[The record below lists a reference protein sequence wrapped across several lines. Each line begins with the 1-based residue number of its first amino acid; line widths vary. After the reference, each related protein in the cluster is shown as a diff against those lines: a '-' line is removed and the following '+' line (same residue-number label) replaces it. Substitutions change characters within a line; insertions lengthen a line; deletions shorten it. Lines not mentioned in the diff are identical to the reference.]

1 MKRILR
7 SFFLLLLV
15 IAWSSNALAVTSPY
29 SYTFGKAKNAD
40 FTSKNQTKK
49 LGGIDWTLASDAKNI
64 ITSANSSGQQI
75 GSNKYPVKNATIST
89 TAIPG
94 TIKSITVIAKA
105 ASNDAKM
112 SLSVLVNNVQYGNKI
127 DLSRDESNYE
137 FKNNNNLQS
146 GKIEIKFI
154 NSASK
159 GGFYIK
165 NITVTFEEGTSATA
179 TTVSFPKE
187 SLNLIDGEEAA
198 QGQEAVV
205 KTGDKT
211 LTGATVTY
219 SFESADGIFEETT
232 TDGLFSLKA
241 GTYGTGKVTATF
253 AGGEIDG
260 VTYAKS
266 SASYTVNYSAAK
278 TPALTFSA
286 ANVTV
291 KQGEESSFVKPTIT
305 FTDERG
311 DDITAAADI
320 IYIASP
326 ETVVKLDNEGN
337 VTQWLAPG
345 VATITAT
352 TEYGKNYYDA
362 SYTLTYEKV
371 KLATTLTLDEGLK
384 TTGEIGETLDCPAWT
399 LKAGENVLSGKT
411 VVMTSDNKDV
421 VKVDGNRLK
430 LVAAGSANII
440 LSFKGDDDYQSSKTS
455 YKLTVVDPNAAEV
468 TFDFSKPAAY
478 GDYEAPSTNG
488 SATYLEEGNTLTS
501 GVITITNV
509 QNGWT
514 IRTDGSKGTNKSR
527 FHMYRGTIQFRVYDN
542 AVLTLSAADG
552 YVITG
557 FVYNSAKGENLT
569 ASTGSYDNVN
579 KKWTGTAK
587 SIELA
592 INDAFQ
598 FENMTVTYSKLPSID
613 LDESQNNAETISG
626 NADKTVNV
634 KLTRTLKADV
644 WNTFCVPFD
653 VTVEGSPLE
662 GATIKQ
668 IASVTEKDDGAVI
681 NFENAPATLEAGKAY
696 LVRTATAIVN
706 PTFNGVT
713 VKNVDPTNCSG
724 NEKYQLIGIYSPL
737 NIDASRYGKVFGI
750 NNQDKLAKVKENT
763 SIKGMRA
770 YFLLANSATA
780 AKLNFGGELTGID
793 AVDNGEAVMTGKVY
807 NLNGQYVGNSLEGL
821 KKGVYVVNGKKVLK

>member
-15 IAWSSNALAVTSPY
+15 IVWSSNALAVTSPY
-29 SYTFGKAKNAD
+29 SYTFGKAQNAD
-40 FTSKNQTKK
+40 FTSKNQTRK
-49 LGGIDWTLASDAKNI
+49 LGGIDWTLASDAQNI
-64 ITSANSSGQQI
+64 ITTSNPSGQQI
-75 GSNKYPVKNATIST
+75 GSNKKPVKNATIST

-94 TIKSITVIAKA
+94 TIKSITVTAKA
-105 ASNDAKM
+105 ASKDAKI
-112 SLSVLVNNVQYGNKI
+112 SLSALVNNVQYGNNFN
-127 DLSRDESNYE
+127 LSNDKESVCE
-137 FKNNNNLQS
+137 FKNINNLQS

-159 GGFYIK
+159 GGFFIK
-165 NITVTFEEGTSATA
+165 NITVTFEEGTSETA
-179 TTVSFPKE
+179 TTVIFPKE
-187 SLNLIDGEEAA
+187 SLNLIDGDEAA
-198 QGQEAVV
+198 QGQNATV
-205 KTGDKT
+205 KAGEKT

-219 SFESADGIFEETT
+219 SFESADGIFNETS
-232 TDGLFSLKA
+232 DGIFSLNA

-266 SASYTVNYSAAK
+266 SASYIVNYSAAK

-286 ANVTV
+286 AKVTV
-291 KQGEESSFVKPTIT
+291 KQGEEASFVKPTIT
-305 FTDERG
+305 FTDKRG

-320 IYIASP
+320 IYVASP

-352 TEYGKNYYDA
+352 TEYGNNYYDA

-384 TTGEIGETLDCPAWT
+384 TTGKIGETLDCPAWT

-411 VVMTSDNKDV
+411 VALTSDNDDV
-421 VKVDGNRLK
+421 VKVDGNQLK
-430 LVAAGSANII
+430 LVAAGSANIT
-440 LSFKGDDDYQSSKTS
+440 LNFKGDDDYQKSETS
-455 YKLTVVDPNAAEV
+455 YKLTVVDPNAAEA
-468 TFDFSKPAAY
+468 TFDFSKPNDY
-478 GDYEAPSTNG
+478 GCEAP
-488 SATYLEEGNTLTS
+488 
-501 GVITITNV
+501 GV
-509 QNGWT
+509 
-514 IRTDGSKGTNKSR
+514 SKGTEIGEGKSIVSGKVSLTVTKESSNAKSR
-527 FHMYRGTIQFRVYDN
+527 FWNSNGEITYRIYEGTINTVSVPQ
-542 AVLTLSAADG
+542 G
-552 YVITG
+552 YVITAISITDNNNG
-557 FVYNSAKGENLT
+557 KSKLITIGENKDN
-569 ASTGSYDNVN
+569 SDWTGSAQSVII
-579 KKWTGTAK
+579 TGTGKAVL
-587 SIELA
+587 ET
-592 INDAFQ
+592 
-598 FENMTVTYSKLPSID
+598 MTVAYSKLPSID
-613 LDESQNNAETISG
+613 LDESQDNAETISS

-634 KLTRTLKADV
+634 NLTRTLKADV
-644 WNTFCVPFD
+644 WNTFCVPFN
-653 VTVEGSPLE
+653 VTVAGSPLE

-668 IASVTEKDDGAVI
+668 IASVAEKTDGAGAVI
-681 NFENAPATLEAGKAY
+681 NFEDAPATLEAGKAY

-713 VKNVDPTNCSG
+713 VKNVTPANCSG
-724 NEKYQLIGIYSPL
+724 NENYQLIGIYSPL
-737 NIDASRYGKVFGI
+737 NIDASLYGKVFGI
-750 NNQDKLAKVKENT
+750 NNQDKLAKVKQDT

-770 YFLLANSATA
+770 YFLLANSAAA

>member
-15 IAWSSNALAVTSPY
+15 IVWSSNALAVTSPY
-29 SYTFGKAKNAD
+29 SYTFGKAQNAD
-40 FTSKNQTKK
+40 FTSKNQTTK
-49 LGGIDWTLASDAKNI
+49 LGGIDWTLASDAKTI

-94 TIKSITVIAKA
+94 TIKSITVTAKA
-105 ASNDAKM
+105 ASKDAKM

-146 GKIEIKFI
+146 GKIEIKFV

-187 SLNLIDGEEAA
+187 SLNLIDGDKAT
-198 QGQEAVV
+198 QGQAAVV
-205 KTGDKT
+205 KAGEKI

-219 SFESADGIFEETT
+219 SFESADGIFKETLASE
-232 TDGLFSLKA
+232 GLFSLNA

-253 AGGEIDG
+253 DGGEIDG

-266 SASYTVNYSAAK
+266 SASYIVNYSAAK
-278 TPALTFSA
+278 TPSLTFSV

-291 KQGEESSFVKPTIT
+291 KQGEESSFVKPTIK

-311 DDITAAADI
+311 DDVTESAELT
-320 IYIASP
+320 YSVSP
-326 ETVVKLDNEGN
+326 EGVVEIEKNSGDI
-337 VTQWLAPG
+337 TKWLAPG
-345 VATITAT
+345 VAKVQAHTD
-352 TEYGKNYYDA
+352 YGYDA

-411 VVMTSDNKDV
+411 VVLTSDSKDV
-421 VKVDGNRLK
+421 VKVDGNQLK
-430 LVAAGSANII
+430 LVAAGSANIT
-440 LSFKGDDDYQSSKTS
+440 LSFNGDDDYQSSNVS
-455 YKLTVVDPNAAEV
+455 YKLTVVDPNALV
-468 TFDFSKPAAY
+468 STFDFVKNTY
-478 GDYEAPSTNG
+478 GYGRTDKLNKGEIISNRTPITIVNTKNG
-488 SATYLEEGNTLTS
+488 SSTSTTFRNNDLRNYKDAILTINAAKGYLITKITMTGNRFLQLSLNDNNGTWNKERQTGEWLGS
-501 GVITITNV
+501 SSSVSFTNL
-509 QNGWT
+509 GSD
-514 IRTDGSKGTNKSR
+514 DG
-527 FHMYRGTIQFRVYDN
+527 N
-542 AVLTLSAADG
+542 AVSYYTINIE
-552 YVITG
+552 YVA
-557 FVYNSAKGENLT
+557 VKP
-569 ASTGSYDNVN
+569 
-579 KKWTGTAK
+579 
-587 SIELA
+587 
-592 INDAFQ
+592 
-598 FENMTVTYSKLPSID
+598 VT
-613 LDESQNNAETISG
+613 LDESQNNTETISG

-634 KLTRTLKADV
+634 NLTRTLKADV

-681 NFENAPATLEAGKAY
+681 NFVDAPATLEAGNAY
-696 LVRTATAIVN
+696 LVRTTTAIVN

-713 VKNVDPTNCSG
+713 VKNVTPTNCSG

>member
-15 IAWSSNALAVTSPY
+15 IVWSSNALAQETLSVDFESKLATYTDWKFSNIVQSKAVTAHGG
-29 SYTFGKAKNAD
+29 TFYGNTNGKTTA
-40 FTSKNQTKK
+40 FVQT
-49 LGGIDWTLASDAKNI
+49 KNI
-64 ITSANSSGQQI
+64 IAAPQQLTFYFSKESSNNNQNSFWKIQVSSNGSKWSDVKRVKAAPTKDVGVWTEVTQSLSEYTNVYVRVYYSGTSAI
-75 GSNKYPVKNATIST
+75 RCIDDVTLTYKV
-89 TAIPG
+89 
-94 TIKSITVIAKA
+94 
-105 ASNDAKM
+105 AS
-112 SLSVLVNNVQYGNKI
+112 
-127 DLSRDESNYE
+127 
-137 FKNNNNLQS
+137 
-146 GKIEIKFI
+146 
-154 NSASK
+154 
-159 GGFYIK
+159 
-165 NITVTFEEGTSATA
+165 SATA

-291 KQGEESSFVKPTIT
+291 KQGEESSFVKPTIK

-311 DDITAAADI
+311 DDVTAAADI
-320 IYIASP
+320 IYNASP
-326 ETVVKLDNEGN
+326 ETVVKLDDEGN

-345 VATITAT
+345 VATITAM
-352 TEYGKNYYDA
+352 TEYGNKYYDA

-371 KLATTLTLDEGLK
+371 KLATTLTLDESLK

-411 VVMTSDNKDV
+411 VALTSDNEDA
-421 VKVDGNRLK
+421 VKVDGNQLK
-430 LVAAGSANII
+430 LVAAGSANIT
-440 LSFKGDDDYQSSKTS
+440 LSFNGDDDYQSSNVS
-455 YKLTVVDPNAAEV
+455 YKLTVVDPNALV
-468 TFDFSKPAAY
+468 STFDFVKNTY
-478 GDYEAPSTNG
+478 GYDRTQRLNKRDIISNRTPITIVNTKNG
-488 SATYLEEGNTLTS
+488 SRTQTTFTNTDLRNYKAAILTINAAKGYLITKITMTGNRFLQLSLNDNNGTWNNERQTGEWLGS
-501 GVITITNV
+501 SSSVSFTNL
-509 QNGWT
+509 GSD
-514 IRTDGSKGTNKSR
+514 DG
-527 FHMYRGTIQFRVYDN
+527 N
-542 AVLTLSAADG
+542 AVSYYTINIE
-552 YVITG
+552 YVA
-557 FVYNSAKGENLT
+557 VKP
-569 ASTGSYDNVN
+569 
-579 KKWTGTAK
+579 
-587 SIELA
+587 
-592 INDAFQ
+592 
-598 FENMTVTYSKLPSID
+598 VT
-613 LDESQNNAETISG
+613 LDESKDNTETISG

-653 VTVEGSPLE
+653 VTVAGSPLE

-668 IASVTEKDDGAVI
+668 IASVEEKTDGAVI
-681 NFENAPATLEAGKAY
+681 NFKDAPATLEAGKAY

-713 VKNVDPTNCSG
+713 VKNVTPTNCSG
-724 NEKYQLIGIYSPL
+724 NANYQLIGIYSPL
-737 NIDASRYGKVFGI
+737 NIDASLYGKVFGI
-750 NNQDKLAKVKENT
+750 NNQDKLAKVMKDT

>member
-15 IAWSSNALAVTSPY
+15 IVWSSNALAVTSPY
-29 SYTFGKAKNAD
+29 SYTFGKAQNAD

-49 LGGIDWTLASDAKNI
+49 LGGIDWTLASDAKTI
-64 ITSANSSGQQI
+64 ITSAKSSGQQI
-75 GSNKYPVKNATIST
+75 GSNNNPVKNATIST

-94 TIKSITVIAKA
+94 TIKSIIVTAKA
-105 ASNDAKM
+105 ASKDAKM

-146 GKIEIKFI
+146 GKIEIKFV

-179 TTVSFPKE
+179 TTVSFPQK
-187 SLNLIDGEEAA
+187 SLNLIDGDEAA
-198 QGQEAVV
+198 QGQAAVV
-205 KTGDKT
+205 KAGEKT

-266 SASYTVNYSAAK
+266 SASYIVNYSAAK
-278 TPALTFSA
+278 TPALTFSV

-291 KQGEESSFVKPTIT
+291 KQGEESSFVKPTIK

-311 DDITAAADI
+311 DDVTESAELT
-320 IYIASP
+320 YSVSP
-326 ETVVKLDNEGN
+326 EGVVEIEKNSGDI
-337 VTQWLAPG
+337 TKWLAPG
-345 VATITAT
+345 VAKVQAHTD
-352 TEYGKNYYDA
+352 YGYDA

-399 LKAGENVLSGKT
+399 LKAGDNVLSGKT
-411 VVMTSDNKDV
+411 VALTSDNDDV
-421 VKVDGNRLK
+421 VKVDGNQLK
-430 LVAAGSANII
+430 LVAAGSANIT
-440 LSFKGDDDYQSSKTS
+440 LSFNGDDDYQSSNVS
-455 YKLTVVDPNAAEV
+455 YKLTVVDPNALV
-468 TFDFSKPAAY
+468 STFDFVNNTY
-478 GDYEAPSTNG
+478 GYGRTEKLNKGEIISNRTPITIVNTKNG
-488 SATYLEEGNTLTS
+488 SHTQTTFTNTDLRNYKAAILTINAAKGYLITKITMTGKRFLQLSLNDNNGTWNNKKDTTGEWS
-501 GVITITNV
+501 GSSSSVSFTNLGS
-509 QNGWT
+509 N
-514 IRTDGSKGTNKSR
+514 DG
-527 FHMYRGTIQFRVYDN
+527 N
-542 AVLTLSAADG
+542 AVSYYTINIE
-552 YVITG
+552 YVA
-557 FVYNSAKGENLT
+557 VKP
-569 ASTGSYDNVN
+569 
-579 KKWTGTAK
+579 
-587 SIELA
+587 
-592 INDAFQ
+592 
-598 FENMTVTYSKLPSID
+598 VT
-613 LDESQNNAETISG
+613 LDESKDNAETILG

-653 VTVEGSPLE
+653 VTVAGSPLE
-662 GATIKQ
+662 DATIKQ

-681 NFENAPATLEAGKAY
+681 NFENAPANLEAGKAY
-696 LVRTATAIVN
+696 LVRTATAIEN

-713 VKNVDPTNCSG
+713 VKNVTPTNCSG
-724 NEKYQLIGIYSPL
+724 NANYQLIGIYSPL
-737 NIDASRYGKVFGI
+737 NIDASLYGKVFGI

>member
-15 IAWSSNALAVTSPY
+15 IVWSSNALAVTSPY
-29 SYTFGKAKNAD
+29 SYTFGKAQNAD
-40 FTSKNQTKK
+40 FTSKNQTTK
-49 LGGIDWTLASDAKNI
+49 LDGIDWTLASDAKTI

-94 TIKSITVIAKA
+94 TIKSITVTAKA
-105 ASNDAKM
+105 ASKDAKM

-146 GKIEIKFI
+146 GKIEIKFV

-187 SLNLIDGEEAA
+187 SLNLIDGDKAT
-198 QGQEAVV
+198 QGQAAVV
-205 KTGDKT
+205 KAGEKI

-219 SFESADGIFEETT
+219 SFESADGIFKETLASE
-232 TDGLFSLKA
+232 GLFSLNA

-253 AGGEIDG
+253 DGGEIDG

-266 SASYTVNYSAAK
+266 SASYIVNYSAAK
-278 TPALTFSA
+278 TPSLTFSV

-291 KQGEESSFVKPTIT
+291 KQGEESSFVKPTIK

-311 DDITAAADI
+311 DDVTESAELT
-320 IYIASP
+320 YSVSP
-326 ETVVKLDNEGN
+326 EGVVEIEKNSGDI
-337 VTQWLAPG
+337 TKWLAPG
-345 VATITAT
+345 VAKVQAHTD
-352 TEYGKNYYDA
+352 YGYDA

-411 VVMTSDNKDV
+411 VVLTSDSKDV
-421 VKVDGNRLK
+421 VKVDGNQLK
-430 LVAAGSANII
+430 LVAAGSANIT
-440 LSFKGDDDYQSSKTS
+440 LSFNGDDDYQSSNVS
-455 YKLTVVDPNAAEV
+455 YKLTVVDPNALV
-468 TFDFSKPAAY
+468 STFDFVKNTY
-478 GDYEAPSTNG
+478 GYGRTDKLNKGEIISNRTPITIVNTKNG
-488 SATYLEEGNTLTS
+488 SSTSTTFRNNDLRNYKDAILTINAAKGYLITKITMTGNRFLQLSLNDNNGTWNKERQTGEWLGS
-501 GVITITNV
+501 SSVSFTNL
-509 QNGWT
+509 GSD
-514 IRTDGSKGTNKSR
+514 DG
-527 FHMYRGTIQFRVYDN
+527 N
-542 AVLTLSAADG
+542 AVSYYTINIE
-552 YVITG
+552 YVA
-557 FVYNSAKGENLT
+557 VKP
-569 ASTGSYDNVN
+569 
-579 KKWTGTAK
+579 
-587 SIELA
+587 
-592 INDAFQ
+592 
-598 FENMTVTYSKLPSID
+598 VT
-613 LDESQNNAETISG
+613 LDESQNNTETISG

-653 VTVEGSPLE
+653 VTIEGSPLE

-681 NFENAPATLEAGKAY
+681 NFVDALATLEAGKAY

-713 VKNVDPTNCSG
+713 VKNVTPTNCSG
-724 NEKYQLIGIYSPL
+724 NDNYQLIGIYSPL
-737 NIDASRYGKVFGI
+737 NIDASLYGKVFGI

-821 KKGVYVVNGKKVLK
+821 KKGVYIVNGKKVLK

>member
-1 MKRILR
+1 MI
-7 SFFLLLLV
+7 V
-15 IAWSSNALAVTSPY
+15 WSSNALAQETLSVNFESKLATYTDWKFSNIVQSKAVTAHGG
-29 SYTFGKAKNAD
+29 TFYGNTNGKTTA
-40 FTSKNQTKK
+40 FVQT
-49 LGGIDWTLASDAKNI
+49 KNI
-64 ITSANSSGQQI
+64 IAAPQQLTFYFSKESSNNNQNSFWKIQVSSNGSKWSDVKRVKAAPTKDVGVWTEVTQSLSEYTNVYVRVYYSGTSAI
-75 GSNKYPVKNATIST
+75 RCIDDVTLTY
-89 TAIPG
+89 
-94 TIKSITVIAKA
+94 KA
-105 ASNDAKM
+105 AS
-112 SLSVLVNNVQYGNKI
+112 
-127 DLSRDESNYE
+127 
-137 FKNNNNLQS
+137 
-146 GKIEIKFI
+146 
-154 NSASK
+154 
-159 GGFYIK
+159 
-165 NITVTFEEGTSATA
+165 SATA

-211 LTGATVTY
+211 LTGATITY

-291 KQGEESSFVKPTIT
+291 KQGEESSFVKPTIK

-311 DDITAAADI
+311 DDVTESAELT
-320 IYIASP
+320 YSVSP
-326 ETVVKLDNEGN
+326 EGVVEIEKNSGDI
-337 VTQWLAPG
+337 TKWLAPG
-345 VATITAT
+345 VATVKAHTD
-352 TEYGKNYYDA
+352 YGYDA

-411 VVMTSDNKDV
+411 VVLTSDNKDV
-421 VKVDGNRLK
+421 VKVDGNQLK
-430 LVAAGSANII
+430 LVAAGSANIT
-440 LSFKGDDDYQSSKTS
+440 LSFNSDDDYQSSNVS
-455 YKLTVVDPNAAEV
+455 YKLTVVDPNALV
-468 TFDFSKPAAY
+468 STFDFVNNTY
-478 GDYEAPSTNG
+478 GYGRTEKLNKGEIISNRTPITIVNTKNG
-488 SATYLEEGNTLTS
+488 SKTVTTFTNNDLRNYKAAILTINAAKGYLITKITMAGNYFLRLSLNDNNGTWNKDSENGEWTGSSSSVSFTNLGSDS
-501 GVITITNV
+501 G
-509 QNGWT
+509 
-514 IRTDGSKGTNKSR
+514 
-527 FHMYRGTIQFRVYDN
+527 N
-542 AVLTLSAADG
+542 AVSYYTINIE
-552 YVITG
+552 YV
-557 FVYNSAKGENLT
+557 AKP
-569 ASTGSYDNVN
+569 
-579 KKWTGTAK
+579 
-587 SIELA
+587 
-592 INDAFQ
+592 
-598 FENMTVTYSKLPSID
+598 VT
-613 LDESQNNAETISG
+613 LDESQDNAETISG

-634 KLTRTLKADV
+634 NLTRTLKADV

-653 VTVEGSPLE
+653 VTVAGSPLK

-668 IASVTEKDDGAVI
+668 IASVTVKDDGAVI
-681 NFENAPATLEAGKAY
+681 NFEDAPATLEAGKAY
-696 LVRTATAIVN
+696 LVRTATAIEN

-724 NEKYQLIGIYSPL
+724 NENYQLIGIYSPL
-737 NIDASRYGKVFGI
+737 NIDASLYGKVFGI

>member
-1 MKRILR
+1 MI
-7 SFFLLLLV
+7 V
-15 IAWSSNALAVTSPY
+15 WSSNALAVTSPY
-29 SYTFGKAKNAD
+29 SYTFGKAQNAD
-40 FTSKNQTKK
+40 FTSKNQTTK
-49 LGGIDWTLASDAKNI
+49 LDGIDWTLASDAKTI

-94 TIKSITVIAKA
+94 TIKSITVTAKA
-105 ASNDAKM
+105 ASKDAKM

-146 GKIEIKFI
+146 GKIEIKFV

-187 SLNLIDGEEAA
+187 SLNLIDGDKAT
-198 QGQEAVV
+198 QGQAAVV
-205 KTGDKT
+205 KAGEKI

-219 SFESADGIFEETT
+219 SFESADGIFKETLASE
-232 TDGLFSLKA
+232 GLFSLNA

-253 AGGEIDG
+253 DGGEIDG

-266 SASYTVNYSAAK
+266 SASYIVNYSAAK
-278 TPALTFSA
+278 TPSLTFSV

-291 KQGEESSFVKPTIT
+291 KQGEESSFVKPTIK

-311 DDITAAADI
+311 DDVTESAELT
-320 IYIASP
+320 YSVSP
-326 ETVVKLDNEGN
+326 EGVVEIEKNSGDI
-337 VTQWLAPG
+337 TKWLAPG
-345 VATITAT
+345 VAKVQAHTD
-352 TEYGKNYYDA
+352 YGYDA

-411 VVMTSDNKDV
+411 VVLTSDSKDV
-421 VKVDGNRLK
+421 VKVDGNQLK
-430 LVAAGSANII
+430 LVAAGSANIT
-440 LSFKGDDDYQSSKTS
+440 LSFNGDDDYQSSNVS
-455 YKLTVVDPNAAEV
+455 YKLTVVDPNALV
-468 TFDFSKPAAY
+468 STFDFVKNTY
-478 GDYEAPSTNG
+478 GYGRTDKLNKGEIISNRTPITIVNTKNG
-488 SATYLEEGNTLTS
+488 SSTSTTFRNNDLRNYKDAILTINAAKGYLITKITMTGNRFLQLSLNDNNGTWNKERQTGEWLGS
-501 GVITITNV
+501 SSSVSFTNL
-509 QNGWT
+509 GSD
-514 IRTDGSKGTNKSR
+514 DG
-527 FHMYRGTIQFRVYDN
+527 N
-542 AVLTLSAADG
+542 AVSYYTINIE
-552 YVITG
+552 YVA
-557 FVYNSAKGENLT
+557 VKP
-569 ASTGSYDNVN
+569 
-579 KKWTGTAK
+579 
-587 SIELA
+587 
-592 INDAFQ
+592 
-598 FENMTVTYSKLPSID
+598 VT
-613 LDESQNNAETISG
+613 LDESQNNTETISG

-653 VTVEGSPLE
+653 VTIEGSPLE

-681 NFENAPATLEAGKAY
+681 NFVDALATLEAGKAY

-713 VKNVDPTNCSG
+713 VKNVTPTNCSG
-724 NEKYQLIGIYSPL
+724 NDNYQLIGIYSPL
-737 NIDASRYGKVFGI
+737 NIDASLYGKVFGI

-821 KKGVYVVNGKKVLK
+821 KKGVYIVNGKKVLK